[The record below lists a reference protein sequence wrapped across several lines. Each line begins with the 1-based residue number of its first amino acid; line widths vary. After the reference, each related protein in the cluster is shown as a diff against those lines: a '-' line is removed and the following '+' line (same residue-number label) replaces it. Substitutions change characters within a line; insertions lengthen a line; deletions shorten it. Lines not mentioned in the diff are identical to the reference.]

1 MINKKL
7 IKIGEFY
14 GVYKSKNQPSAVSAI
29 EPEKPK
35 ETATKEPTKKVKITA
50 IGSDGSTKAD

>member
-14 GVYKSKNQPSAVSAI
+14 GVYKSNNQPSAVSAS
-29 EPEKPK
+29 EPENPK
-35 ETATKEPTKKVKITA
+35 ETPTKEPAKKVKITA